1 MILPVFSLFFLFS
14 LLFLSGKCKDNRKT
28 LYVILLFIW
37 LVLALIATFRPFDMP
52 DRENYIDIWY
62 GNGTERYEIGFTTI
76 VDLLQIF
83 TKNEYAFL
91 FVFAALSIALKMIA
105 IYRITSFIWA
115 SLLIYTANIFILH
128 DMIQIRCAI
137 ASGLLLWA
145 VYYLVNRRAISFLV
159 ISIVAFL
166 FHYSSIVIF
175 PLWFL
180 SINRSDKYFYMAL
193 IAFAYIVGG
202 IVPISDLMQYIP
214 IEGLQ
219 NLWRMYEQTLGDEV
233 NVFNAV
239 QLGRVTIC
247 LLLLY
252 FIDRIS
258 IYNKYAI
265 LLVKIYAIS
274 IAALVLFSSVPVIAF
289 RVSEL
294 YQVVEVVLIPMAVYA
309 IKGYVFFK
317 RTLVIIVGLAFLLMN
332 TFYLGILK

>member
-145 VYYLVNRRAISFLV
+145 VYYLVNRRAISFLCVV
-159 ISIVAFL
+159 INVLKSVKSDGAAFL
-166 FHYSSIVIF
+166 
-175 PLWFL
+175 
-180 SINRSDKYFYMAL
+180 M
-193 IAFAYIVGG
+193 
-202 IVPISDLMQYIP
+202 
-214 IEGLQ
+214 E
-219 NLWRMYEQTLGDEV
+219 
-233 NVFNAV
+233 
-239 QLGRVTIC
+239 
-247 LLLLY
+247 
-252 FIDRIS
+252 
-258 IYNKYAI
+258 
-265 LLVKIYAIS
+265 
-274 IAALVLFSSVPVIAF
+274 
-289 RVSEL
+289 
-294 YQVVEVVLIPMAVYA
+294 
-309 IKGYVFFK
+309 
-317 RTLVIIVGLAFLLMN
+317 
-332 TFYLGILK
+332 

>member
-1 MILPVFSLFFLFS
+1 
-14 LLFLSGKCKDNRKT
+14 
-28 LYVILLFIW
+28 
-37 LVLALIATFRPFDMP
+37 
-52 DRENYIDIWY
+52 
-62 GNGTERYEIGFTTI
+62 
-76 VDLLQIF
+76 
-83 TKNEYAFL
+83 
-91 FVFAALSIALKMIA
+91 
-105 IYRITSFIWA
+105 
-115 SLLIYTANIFILH
+115 
-128 DMIQIRCAI
+128 
-137 ASGLLLWA
+137 
-145 VYYLVNRRAISFLV
+145 
-159 ISIVAFL
+159 
-166 FHYSSIVIF
+166 
-175 PLWFL
+175 
-180 SINRSDKYFYMAL
+180 MAL

-219 NLWRMYEQTLGDEV
+219 NLWMMYEHTLGDEV
-233 NVFNAV
+233 NIFNAV

-309 IKGYVFFK
+309 INGYVFFK

-332 TFYLGILK
+332 TFYLEILK